1 MRSLF
6 LFFVFA
12 LLCVAGLLLAE
23 PKPGAPSAAKPGARP
38 AAPSAAKG
46 ATAAAAP
53 APRRDDD
60 EQAVRDVVARLV
72 KAYNGGDAEAIASL
86 FTAEGEMIDDEGT
99 RVQGRRAI
107 EQDFAAI
114 FQSHPKAKIEVAIDT
129 IRFLGPTLAIED
141 GTSTVTYEPGGTSE
155 SGRYQVTYVK
165 QDGKWLTGSAR
176 ELPDDETG
184 TQALEQLGW
193 LVGNWVDESPEAL
206 VKTSYR
212 WTDNHR
218 FLVGEF
224 AVHIAGRAAMSG
236 THRVGWDPLAKKIR
250 SWVFDSEGGFGES
263 LWTVS
268 QTDPNTG
275 APQQWIVKMSGV
287 TRDGAVGSSTN
298 FYTRLGEDR
307 YSFESRDRVIG
318 GQRTEDTPDI
328 IVAREAPEPG
338 K

>member
-1 MRSLF
+1 MRSIF
-6 LFFVFA
+6 LFFVWA

-23 PKPGAPSAAKPGARP
+23 PKPGAPTAAKP

-46 ATAAAAP
+46 TAAAA
-53 APRRDDD
+53 AARRDED
-60 EQAVRDVVARLV
+60 ERAVRDVVARLT
-72 KAYNGGDAEAIASL
+72 KAYNGGDAAAIASL
-86 FTAEGEMIDDEGT
+86 FTPDGEMIDDEGT
-99 RVQGRRAI
+99 RVQGRQAI

-114 FQSHPKAKIEVAIDT
+114 FQLHAKAKIEIAIDS
-129 IRFLGPTLAIED
+129 IRFLGPTLAIEE
-141 GTSTVTYEPGGTSE
+141 GTSTVTYEPGGTPE
-155 SGRYQVTYVK
+155 SGRYRVTYVK

-184 TQALEQLGW
+184 ARALEQLGW

-212 WTDNHR
+212 WADNHL

-224 AVHIAGRAAMSG
+224 TVQVAGRAAMSG
-236 THRVGWDPLAKKIR
+236 THRIGWDPLAKKVR
-250 SWVFDSEGGFGES
+250 SWVFDSEGGFGEA

-287 TRDGAVGSSTN
+287 THDGAVGSATN
-298 FYTRLGEDR
+298 LYTRLGEDR
-307 YSFESRDRVIG
+307 YSFQSRDRVIG
-318 GQRTEDTPDI
+318 GQRNEDTPEV